1 MADGKLFGG
10 ERARP
15 GRKRRDDDE
24 CSKLGHYRGRHRS
37 TASPIRPHVRPRG
50 RLTAA
55 HARRNITAMSNAK
68 TSSHRDEPNRRHN
81 PRLRELVDEMLAS
94 IRAAA
99 NVDLWTT
106 EERDRYE
113 ADMAR
118 IMKTVRT
125 HAVSG
130 DARARLD

>member
-1 MADGKLFGG
+1 
-10 ERARP
+10 
-15 GRKRRDDDE
+15 
-24 CSKLGHYRGRHRS
+24 
-37 TASPIRPHVRPRG
+37 
-50 RLTAA
+50 
-55 HARRNITAMSNAK
+55 MSNAE
-68 TSSHRDEPNRRHN
+68 TSSHRDVPERRQN

-99 NVDLWTT
+99 NVELWSA

-125 HAVSG
+125 HAVG
-130 DARARLD
+130 GVPRAQLE

>member
-1 MADGKLFGG
+1 MRGD
-10 ERARP
+10 R
-15 GRKRRDDDE
+15 
-24 CSKLGHYRGRHRS
+24 GH
-37 TASPIRPHVRPRG
+37 
-50 RLTAA
+50 
-55 HARRNITAMSNAK
+55 ITAMSNAE
-68 TSSHRDEPNRRHN
+68 TSSHRDGPERRHN

-99 NVDLWTT
+99 NVDLWTP

-125 HAVSG
+125 HAMSG
-130 DARARLD
+130 ETRARLD